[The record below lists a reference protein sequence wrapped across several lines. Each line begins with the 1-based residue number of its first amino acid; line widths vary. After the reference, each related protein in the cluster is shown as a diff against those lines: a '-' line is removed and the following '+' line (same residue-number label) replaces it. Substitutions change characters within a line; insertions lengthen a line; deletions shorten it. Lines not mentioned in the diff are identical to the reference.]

1 MRSDPVDTSNTM
13 GWQDV
18 SAALAAKLKQR
29 VWQPGE
35 KLPTEP
41 ELMAMFGVGRHSIR
55 RAVGNLAEHGLV
67 RIEQGRG
74 TFAHDSDRLVY
85 RLSERTRFS
94 QNLLEQGREPV
105 SQTIADAEI
114 PAPNVVATALW
125 LPAGEPVH
133 HLTQLALADDVPLSL
148 SNAYFSVRRFPD
160 LRKAK
165 RARRSTTAI
174 YASYGVHDYVRL
186 KTEIA
191 VRLPTRK
198 EASALA
204 QPTALPVLVMRKV
217 DADLSGVPIGY
228 SESVWAGER
237 VQFFVDNTP
246 RLFADRSDP
255 GGEAA
260 R

>member
-1 MRSDPVDTSNTM
+1 MQSDALGASNAM

-18 SAALAAKLKQR
+18 SAALVDKLTQR

-55 RAVGNLAEHGLV
+55 RAVANLAERGLV
-67 RIEQGRG
+67 HIEQGRG
-74 TFAHDSDRLVY
+74 TFAHESDRLVY

-114 PAPNVVATALW
+114 PAPNSIASALR
-125 LPAGEPVH
+125 LPPGEPVH
-133 HLTQLALADDVPLSL
+133 HLTQLGLADDVPLSL

-174 YASYGVHDYVRL
+174 YASYGVRDYVRL

-198 EASALA
+198 EASTLA
-204 QPTALPVLVMRKV
+204 QPTSLPVLVVRKV
-217 DADLSGVPIGY
+217 DADLSGDLLKLV
-228 SESVWAGER
+228 R
-237 VQFFVDNTP
+237 
-246 RLFADRSDP
+246 
-255 GGEAA
+255 
-260 R
+260 